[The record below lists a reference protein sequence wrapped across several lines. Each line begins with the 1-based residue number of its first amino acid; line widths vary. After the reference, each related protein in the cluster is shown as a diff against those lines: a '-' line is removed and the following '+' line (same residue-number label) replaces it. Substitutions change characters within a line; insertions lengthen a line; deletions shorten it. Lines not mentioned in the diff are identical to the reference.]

1 MTRIYALV
9 NQKGGVGKTTTAVNL
24 AALFALNGQ
33 RVLLVDLD
41 PQANATSCLGVDKRR
56 VERGAYEVLIGQIPP
71 AAAMLQNEK
80 LKLTLLPSSPDLVGA
95 EIELVAEIGRES
107 RLKGALAELAPSFD
121 YVLIDSPPSLGLL
134 TLNCLVAA
142 SSGVI
147 IPVQCEYLALE
158 GLSQLTDTIA
168 RVRSAYHPGLVVRG
182 VVMTMFDGRANLA
195 NQVVA
200 EVRKHFPDRVF
211 ETIIPR
217 SVRLAEAPS
226 HGLPISAYAPSS
238 AGGVAYR
245 WLAEEVLHGDG
256 LPVPAAMVEASSAVA
271 ERREDHAV

>member
-1 MTRIYALV
+1 MTRIYSLV
-9 NQKGGVGKTTTAVNL
+9 NQKGGVGKTTTAINL

-41 PQANATSCLGVDKRR
+41 PQANATSSLGVDKRA
-56 VERGAYEVLIGQIPP
+56 VKRGTYEVLIGQIPP
-71 AAAMLQNEK
+71 QAAMLLNEK
-80 LKLTLLPSSPDLVGA
+80 LKLTLLPSSPNLVGA

-107 RLKGALAELAPSFD
+107 RLKGALTELASSFD
-121 YVLIDSPPSLGLL
+121 YILIDSPPSLGLL

-142 SSGVI
+142 RSGVI

-168 RVRSAYHPGLVVRG
+168 RVRKAYHPGLVVRG
-182 VVMTMFDGRANLA
+182 VVLTMFDGRANLA
-195 NQVVA
+195 NDVVA
-200 EVRKHFPDRVF
+200 DVRKVFPDRVF

-226 HGLPISAYAPSS
+226 HGQPISAYAPSS
-238 AGGVAYR
+238 SGGVAYR
-245 WLAEEVLHGDG
+245 LLAEEVLRGDG
-256 LPVPAAMVEASSAVA
+256 LKLPATVAGAAPAAM
-271 ERREDHAV
+271 ERSDGHAG